1 MRIGIVGTNDR
12 ALAIGRFFRSCGHA
26 VTFGDPEGPEQA
38 KRAAALTGAGSEP
51 PYRQAMKSDLLLFA
65 VPRTEVDRAVT
76 AVGGS
81 RTDAVIVDVID
92 GKDRSAARSGAE
104 ALARKLDSDRV
115 VRALI
120 NIPQSGTN
128 VPLCGDDPTAKKL
141 VGKALQACGCLVTD
155 RGPLV
160 NAAEIEPPA

>member
-12 ALAIGRFFRSCGHA
+12 ALAIGRFLTGCGHA
-26 VTFGDPEGPEQA
+26 VTFGDPHGQDRA
-38 KRAAALTGAGSEP
+38 DRAATLTGTRSEL
-51 PYRQAMKSDLLLFA
+51 PYSQAMKSDLLFFA

-81 RTDAVIVDVID
+81 RADAVIVDVVD
-92 GKDRSAARSGAE
+92 GKDRSAASSGAE
-104 ALARKLDSDRV
+104 ALARKLDTNRV

-128 VPLCGDDPTAKKL
+128 VPVCGDDENAKKL
-141 VGKALQACGCLVTD
+141 VEQALQACGCLVTD